1 MRRPSHAPV
10 FAACAAPTFLY
21 MEASRRDA
29 TDEWVLPE
37 HARPPSVKE
46 LEARIDVAMSRA
58 RSAETA
64 AGAIGATALDAVEQA
79 RRCAEAAERTHK
91 LVDERL
97 RARGPAP
104 SRPAE
109 PPPTPPGLPAPSL
122 IANGPGSMDPGTAEE
137 AHMGAV
143 GELGEPDLM
152 RAFIARA
159 DRISLRLRR
168 LQGTPLSAAR

>member
-1 MRRPSHAPV
+1 
-10 FAACAAPTFLY
+10 

-29 TDEWVLPE
+29 TDEWVLSE

-97 RARGPAP
+97 GSRGPT
-104 SRPAE
+104 SSGPAE
-109 PPPTPPGLPAPSL
+109 PSLTPPGSPASSL
-122 IANGPGSMDPGTAEE
+122 FANGPGSTEPGTAKE
-137 AHMGAV
+137 AHMGAA
-143 GELGEPDLM
+143 GELGEPDSM

-159 DRISLRLRR
+159 DRISLRLQR